1 MTHITC
7 TALHSTQLARNI
19 ALTQETTQT
28 ATLTPVD
35 AKWATLVSGH
45 NTDR

>member
-1 MTHITC
+1 MTHTSPV
-7 TALHSTQLARNI
+7 LHYVARNI
-19 ALTQETTQT
+19 TLTQETTQA
-28 ATLTPVD
+28 ATLAPVD

>member
-1 MTHITC
+1 MTHTSPV
-7 TALHSTQLARNI
+7 LHYVARKI

-28 ATLTPVD
+28 ATLTSVD
-35 AKWATLVSGH
+35 AKWTTLVSGH